1 MKNLSLR
8 TLFFIWLAW
17 ALIVLAFQ
25 GLATARFS
33 PLFPDM
39 ALQWTATETGE
50 GYQEN
55 RPYLLEPFM
64 NNQVAW
70 DSEYYLAI
78 AVGGYGDQQVPT
90 ISVGDQKYALSYAF
104 LPLYPYTIRLFA
116 FPFAWLGLNP
126 IASAT
131 AAGVLVSSL
140 GALLG
145 MWALYDL
152 TRSYLG
158 EDGALRAAFYMVIF
172 PTGFFLIQVYTEGLF
187 VGMAFGCLAM
197 LRRRNWLLA
206 AMLGA
211 GAALTR
217 AVGVCLVI
225 PMGITWLRTG
235 EWIDLDLEWRQIY
248 FKGIPLRP
256 LGRAL
261 LAFAPLIAFILWK
274 FSFLGLAFDYV
285 EGAFFG
291 RGFMSLGTAFY
302 TWSEAA
308 RGLFGANP
316 AHTAYYLVEFGGIIL
331 GIVASIKC
339 EKIDPELAWFSLAVV
354 FISWGSGPAQGM
366 HRYILGAPAVFVMLA
381 HWGRNPVF
389 DKVWTVVS
397 LLLMGLLAS
406 LFAFN
411 MWVA

>member
-1 MKNLSLR
+1 MKSLSLR
-8 TLFFIWLAW
+8 TLFLTWLGW
-17 ALIVLAFQ
+17 AILVLAFQ
-25 GLATARFS
+25 GLVTARFA
-33 PLFPDM
+33 PQFPDM
-39 ALQWTATETGE
+39 ALEWTAEETEE
-50 GYQEN
+50 NYQQG
-55 RPYLLEPFM
+55 RPYLVEPFM

-78 AVGGYGDQQVPT
+78 AVGGYGDHQVPT

-116 FPFAWLGLNP
+116 LPLGWLGLNP
-126 IASAT
+126 IAAAAT
-131 AAGVLVSSL
+131 AGVLVSAL

-145 MWALYDL
+145 MWALYDI

-158 EDGALRAAFYMVIF
+158 DDGAFRAAFYLLIF

-187 VGMAFGCLAM
+187 VGLAFGCLAM
-197 LRRRNWLLA
+197 LRRRNWPLA
-206 AMLGA
+206 ALLGV
-211 GAALTR
+211 GATLTR
-217 AVGVCLVI
+217 AVGVCLVL

-248 FKGIPLRP
+248 FNGIPLRP
-256 LGRAL
+256 LGRAV
-261 LAFAPLIAFILWK
+261 LAFAPLIAFLVWK

-285 EGAFFG
+285 ESNFFG
-291 RGFMSLGTAFY
+291 RGFMNLGMAFY
-302 TWSEAA
+302 TWSQAISSL
-308 RGLFGANP
+308 GGANP
-316 AHTAYYLVEFGGIIL
+316 AHTAYYLVELGGILL
-331 GIVASIKC
+331 GVIASLKC
-339 EKIDPELAWFSLAVV
+339 LRTDPELAWFSLAVV
-354 FISWGSGPAQGM
+354 LVSWGSGPAQGM

-381 HWGRNPVF
+381 QWGRNPVF
-389 DKVWTVVS
+389 DKVWTIVS